1 MGRQRHPCA
10 LVPMRGDRGVQSERH
25 SVPSQQRRMVRA
37 ELREAARRGPEH
49 GVPVGAGAQGAQPGP
64 LPTLPIE
71 PMQASILT
79 VIDQAAITKK
89 KAEEIEIFMTLD
101 GPLRGLYALLQ
112 LYYGRAEQPKQPK
125 RGEPEV
131 CPEVASAASARGRH
145 ALPAHDED
153 LVTGEDDDG

>member
-1 MGRQRHPCA
+1 VIVAFNRKDIQYLRSKGGWSVLNFA
-10 LVPMRGDRGVQSERH
+10 KLLGVAPNTVYRWERAPKE
-25 SVPSQQRRMVRA
+25 PS
-37 ELREAARRGPEH
+37 
-49 GVPVGAGAQGAQPGP
+49 PGP
-64 LPTLPIE
+64 PPTLPIE

>member
-1 MGRQRHPCA
+1 MSSFNHKDIQYLRSKGGWSVLNFA
-10 LVPMRGDRGVQSERH
+10 KLLGVAPNTVYRWERAPKE
-25 SVPSQQRRMVRA
+25 PS
-37 ELREAARRGPEH
+37 
-49 GVPVGAGAQGAQPGP
+49 PGP

>member
-1 MGRQRHPCA
+1 MAFNRKDIQYLRSKGGWSVLNFA
-10 LVPMRGDRGVQSERH
+10 KLLGVAPNTVYRWERAPKE
-25 SVPSQQRRMVRA
+25 PS
-37 ELREAARRGPEH
+37 
-49 GVPVGAGAQGAQPGP
+49 PGP